1 MFTRLMMVK
10 PGYFSNGYLSK
21 EKWVELWK
29 SFLKVDYA
37 PSIHVK
43 AVSKGQDLL
52 KCLSEMVK

>member
-1 MFTRLMMVK
+1 MMVK